1 MLTKVTASNSTTN
14 TQVTKR
20 YKPNYIFVLH
30 LVDGRFVVGQSDKP
44 AKRIA
49 TINSGMNPA
58 IPKSLQIFKIV
69 GIKPQ
74 EGERTFASVVK
85 QFCEEYSEDN
95 VIAV

>member
-1 MLTKVTASNSTTN
+1 MLTKVTASNPTTK
-14 TQVTKR
+14 TQVTKN

-30 LVDGRFVVGQSDKP
+30 LVDGRFVVGQGNNPSR
-44 AKRIA
+44 RISS
-49 TINSGMNPA
+49 INSGMNPA
-58 IPKSLQIFKIV
+58 IPKCLQIFKIV

-85 QFCEEYSEDN
+85 QFCEEYGQDN

>member
-14 TQVTKR
+14 IQVTKR

-30 LVDGRFVVGQSDKP
+30 LIDGRFVVGQSDNP

-58 IPKSLQIFKIV
+58 ITKSLQVYKIV
-69 GIKPQ
+69 GVKPQ

-85 QFCEEYSEDN
+85 QFCDEYGQDN